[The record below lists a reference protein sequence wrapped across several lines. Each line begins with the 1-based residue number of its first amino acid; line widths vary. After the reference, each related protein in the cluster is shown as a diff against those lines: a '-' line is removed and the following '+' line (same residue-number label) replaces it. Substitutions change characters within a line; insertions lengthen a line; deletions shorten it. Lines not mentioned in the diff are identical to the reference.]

1 MRKAVLKHLSG
12 PLIKAAIFDLDG
24 VIIDSEPLW
33 EKSESIML
41 RQKGFAGNESY
52 RKDYR
57 KKIMGLNQR
66 DSVELL
72 KETFGLEESPEEILS
87 TRLKI
92 LLELYKKELRLVDGI
107 PEILQTLG
115 AEKHIKTALASGS
128 PMKVIEF
135 VLRKFS
141 LSDTFRIKVSGD
153 CVERGK
159 PHPDIY
165 LETAKRLGVSPE
177 ECVAIEDSI
186 NGIVSAKEAGMRCIA
201 VPDQRIAH
209 EDYPQADIFRK
220 SVSEI
225 RLEDIKSFA

>member
-1 MRKAVLKHLSG
+1 M
-12 PLIKAAIFDLDG
+12 DG

-41 RQKGFAGNESY
+41 KRKGFSGNNSY
-52 RKDYR
+52 RKEYR
-57 KKIMGLNQR
+57 KKIMGLNQK
-66 DSVELL
+66 DSVRLL
-72 KETFGLEESPEEILS
+72 KETFGLDESPDEILR
-87 TRLKI
+87 TRLEI
-92 LLELYKKELRLVDGI
+92 LLELYAKELRLVDGI
-107 PEILQTLG
+107 PEILKILDS
-115 AEKHIKTALASGS
+115 EKHIKTAIASGS

-141 LSDTFRIKVSGD
+141 LEDTFRIKVSGD
-153 CVERGK
+153 CVEKGK

-165 LETAKRLGVSPE
+165 LEAARRLGVNPG

-201 VPDQRIAH
+201 VPDPRIAT

-225 RLEDIKSFA
+225 RLEDIKNF

>member
-1 MRKAVLKHLSG
+1 M
-12 PLIKAAIFDLDG
+12 DG

-33 EKSESIML
+33 EKSESVML
-41 RQKGFAGNESY
+41 RQKGFGGNESY
-52 RKDYR
+52 RKEYR
-57 KKIMGLNQR
+57 KKIMGLSQR
-66 DSVELL
+66 DSVKLL
-72 KETFGLEESPEEILS
+72 KETFGLDESPEEILR

-92 LLELYKKELRLVDGI
+92 LLEIYEKELRLIDGI
-107 PEILQTLG
+107 PEILQILSR
-115 AEKHIKTALASGS
+115 EKHIKTALASGS

-153 CVERGK
+153 CVENGK

-165 LETAKRLGVSPE
+165 LETARRLGVSPE

-186 NGIVSAKEAGMRCIA
+186 NGIVSAKQAGMRCIA
-201 VPDQRIAH
+201 VPDPRIVP
-209 EDYPQADIFRK
+209 EDYPQADIFRR

-225 RLEDIKSFA
+225 RLEDIRSLA

>member
-1 MRKAVLKHLSG
+1 M
-12 PLIKAAIFDLDG
+12 DG

-52 RKDYR
+52 RKEYR
-57 KKIMGLNQR
+57 KKIMGLNQK
-66 DSVELL
+66 DSVKLL
-72 KETFGLEESPEEILS
+72 KETFGLDESPEEILS

-92 LLELYKKELRLVDGI
+92 LLELYEKELRLVDGI
-107 PEILQTLG
+107 PEILQILS

-135 VLRKFS
+135 VLKKFS
-141 LSDTFRIKVSGD
+141 LSGTFRIKVSGD

-165 LETAKRLGVSPE
+165 LETARRLGVSPE

-186 NGIVSAKEAGMRCIA
+186 NGIVSAKEAGMRCIG
-201 VPDQRIAH
+201 VPDRRIAP

-225 RLEDIKSFA
+225 RLEDIKSLA

>member
-1 MRKAVLKHLSG
+1 M
-12 PLIKAAIFDLDG
+12 DG

-41 RQKGFAGNESY
+41 KRKGFGGNENY
-52 RKDYR
+52 RKEYR
-57 KKIMGLNQR
+57 KKIMGLSQK
-66 DSVELL
+66 DSVKLL
-72 KETFGLEESPEEILS
+72 RETFGLSEPPEEILR

-92 LLELYKKELRLVDGI
+92 LLDLYEKELRLIDGI
-107 PEILQTLG
+107 PELLEILSG
-115 AEKHIKTALASGS
+115 EKHIETALASGS

-141 LSDTFRIKVSGD
+141 LESNFRIKVSGD

-165 LETAKRLGVSPE
+165 LETARLLGASPE

-186 NGIVSAKEAGMRCIA
+186 NGIVSAKEAGMRCVA
-201 VPDQRIAH
+201 VPDPRAAL
-209 EDYPQADIFRK
+209 EDYPEADIFRK
-220 SVSEI
+220 NISEI
-225 RLEDIKSFA
+225 CLADIDPILPRTHSLS

>member
-1 MRKAVLKHLSG
+1 MLQSLSD
-12 PLIKAAIFDLDG
+12 PLIKAVIFDMDG

-41 RQKGFAGNESY
+41 KQKGFGSNENY
-52 RKDYR
+52 RKEYR
-57 KKIMGLNQR
+57 KKIMGLNQK
-66 DSVELL
+66 DSVKLL
-72 KETFGLEESPEEILS
+72 KETFGLDESPEEILR

-92 LLELYKKELRLVDGI
+92 LLELYEKELSLADGV
-107 PEILQTLG
+107 PELLETLSR
-115 AEKHIKTALASGS
+115 EKHIKMALASGS

-135 VLRKFS
+135 VLEKFS
-141 LSDTFRIKVSGD
+141 LSGTFKVKVSGE
-153 CVERGK
+153 CVENGK

-165 LETAKRLGVSPE
+165 LETARRLEVSPE

-186 NGIVSAKEAGMRCIA
+186 NGIVSAKEAGMHCIA
-201 VPDQRIAH
+201 VPDPRIAP

-225 RLEDIKSFA
+225 HLEDIKSFA

>member
-1 MRKAVLKHLSG
+1 M
-12 PLIKAAIFDLDG
+12 DG

-41 RQKGFAGNESY
+41 RQKGFEGNDSY
-52 RKDYR
+52 RKEYR
-57 KKIMGLNQR
+57 KKLMGLNQK
-66 DSVELL
+66 DSVALL
-72 KETFGLEESPEEILS
+72 KETFGLDESPEEILH

-92 LLELYKKELRLVDGI
+92 LLGLYEKELRLVDGI
-107 PEILQTLG
+107 PEILQALS

-128 PMKVIEF
+128 PMEVIEF
-135 VLRKFS
+135 VLKKFS

-153 CVERGK
+153 CVEEGK
-159 PHPDIY
+159 PRPDIY
-165 LETAKRLGVSPE
+165 LETARRLGVSPE

-201 VPDQRIAH
+201 VPDPRIAP

-225 RLEDIKSFA
+225 RIEDIKSFA